1 MYIFYSFLLFLS
13 LTIYIPL
20 YFVRIKLFRG
30 ESLYLKERLRLRL
43 PVKNRQKRSL
53 WIHAV
58 SVGEV
63 LSLQNLIKQIKKK
76 HPDWIIHFSS
86 LTNSGIRM
94 AKEKLIEADNIFF
107 APFDFARIVK
117 RFFKSLKPDVF
128 ILAESE
134 FWPNLLREANRHTK
148 GVILINGRISDCS
161 LKKYTKIRFLIKK
174 ILKNINLFLVQ
185 TEKDKESLKKIGV
198 NSSQVEVAGNLKT
211 EVNLPLLN
219 NDELLKL
226 KRSLSIAEGKKV
238 VIAGSTRKG
247 EEEKLLDAYTKAREI
262 KEDILLILAPR
273 HPQRTDE
280 IEKICQNLGFKV
292 IRRTSVLPITEWD
305 VLVLDTIGEL
315 PKFYALSDVAFVG
328 GSLIPWGGHN
338 LLEPA
343 FYEKPVFFGP
353 HMENF
358 SFLAE
363 KFIHSGAARVV
374 YKEEDLVRMFLAE
387 EEKNLEEMGNKAKE
401 TLDSLQ
407 GATEKTIRTVEA
419 LMEKP

>member
-1 MYIFYSFLLFLS
+1 
-13 LTIYIPL
+13 
-20 YFVRIKLFRG
+20 
-30 ESLYLKERLRLRL
+30 
-43 PVKNRQKRSL
+43 
-53 WIHAV
+53 
-58 SVGEV
+58 
-63 LSLQNLIKQIKKK
+63 
-76 HPDWIIHFSS
+76 
-86 LTNSGIRM
+86 M

-174 ILKNINLFLVQ
+174 ILKNINIFLVQ
-185 TEKDKESLKKIGV
+185 TEKDRESFKKIGV

-226 KRSLSIAEGKKV
+226 KRSLSIAKGKKV

-262 KEDILLILAPR
+262 KGDILLILAPR